1 MDLRR
6 NLQSQE
12 SESVSMGTQA
22 DTVPYMDGAK
32 TEAETELDQE
42 VQETESHIRRK
53 LIEIHSR
60 YVRIPYVL
68 RNSGVS
74 RSTKKLKVKKLKN
87 SKTQGEK
94 KP

>member
-6 NLQSQE
+6 NLQSQD

-60 YVRIPYVL
+60 YVRIPKYSMV
-68 RNSGVS
+68 GI
-74 RSTKKLKVKKLKN
+74 
-87 SKTQGEK
+87 
-94 KP
+94 

>member
-6 NLQSQE
+6 SLQAQE

-22 DTVPYMDGAK
+22 GTVPYMDGAK

-60 YVRIPYVL
+60 YVYVL
-68 RNSGVS
+68 YYVMMMYVCGLSIDLEYVVHYVF
-74 RSTKKLKVKKLKN
+74 STTCAL
-87 SKTQGEK
+87 
-94 KP
+94 

>member
-6 NLQSQE
+6 NLQAQE
-12 SESVSMGTQA
+12 SESVSLGTRA
-22 DTVPYMDGAK
+22 ATVPYMDGAK

-60 YVRIPYVL
+60 YVIVMYL
-68 RNSGVS
+68 DS
-74 RSTKKLKVKKLKN
+74 RLSTY
-87 SKTQGEK
+87 
-94 KP
+94 